1 MYRKILEC
9 DIEMKT
15 GCFRFYESVF
25 EFILDH
31 QIMKTKHYTNY
42 AVMKLETPFEIEY
55 STFYQCQ
62 NSNYF
67 NYMIVK

>member
-15 GCFRFYESVF
+15 GCFRFYESIF
-25 EFILDH
+25 QFILDH

-42 AVMKLETPFEIEY
+42 AVMKLE
-55 STFYQCQ
+55 
-62 NSNYF
+62 NSACDRIF
-67 NYMIVK
+67 HIFSILK